1 MVWYGCFFEIGKYDL
16 LNNIFLGMVLFF
28 KNVFFYGILLDVIF
42 EEDNLEWIE
51 VLKFFIEGIKL
62 GN

>member
-1 MVWYGCFFEIGKYDL
+1 
-16 LNNIFLGMVLFF
+16 MVLFF